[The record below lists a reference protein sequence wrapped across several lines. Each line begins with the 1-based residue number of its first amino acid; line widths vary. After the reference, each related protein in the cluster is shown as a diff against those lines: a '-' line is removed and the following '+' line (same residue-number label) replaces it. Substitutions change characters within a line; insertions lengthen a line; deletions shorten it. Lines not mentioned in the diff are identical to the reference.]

1 MNTDTKSM
9 QAIDETVSTVEA
21 VVPVVEEGLNT
32 VEEVVFGAG
41 TALGGVPTDELR
53 KELAEVRALFET
65 LANEF
70 KTIKVVVEE
79 VKSAVKT
86 VEELKNKVPTL
97 ESIETLVPEVAKGY
111 CGCFSRKK

>member
-1 MNTDTKSM
+1 M
-9 QAIDETVSTVEA
+9 QAIDETVSTAEA
-21 VVPVVEEGLNT
+21 VVPVVEEGLT
-32 VEEVVFGAG
+32 KVDEAIVSAG
-41 TALGGVPTDELR
+41 DVIPGLPTEDLR

-86 VEELKNKVPTL
+86 VEELKNKVPNL
-97 ESIETLVPEVAKGY
+97 EAIEKLVPEVAKGY

>member
-9 QAIDETVSTVEA
+9 QAIDETVSTAEA
-21 VVPVVEEGLNT
+21 VVPVVEEGLNK
-32 VEEVVFGAG
+32 VDEAVFGAG
-41 TALGGVPTDELR
+41 TALGGIPTDELR

-65 LANEF
+65 LANEL

-86 VEELKNKVPTL
+86 VEGLKNEVPTL
-97 ESIETLVPEVAKGY
+97 ESIEKLVPEVAKGY

>member
-1 MNTDTKSM
+1 M
-9 QAIDETVSTVEA
+9 QAIDETVSTAEA
-21 VVPVVEEGLNT
+21 VVPVVEEGLT
-32 VEEVVFGAG
+32 KVEEVVFGAG
-41 TALGGVPTDELR
+41 TALAGVPTDELR

-65 LANEF
+65 LAGEL

-97 ESIETLVPEVAKGY
+97 ESIEKLVPEVAKGY

>member
-1 MNTDTKSM
+1 M
-9 QAIDETVSTVEA
+9 QAIDETVSTAEA
-21 VVPVVEEGLNT
+21 VVPVVEEGLT
-32 VEEVVFGAG
+32 KVDEAVVAAG
-41 TALGGVPTDELR
+41 TAIPGLPTEDIR

-86 VEELKNKVPTL
+86 VEGLKNQVPNL
-97 ESIETLVPEVAKGY
+97 EAIEKLVPEVAKGY

>member
-9 QAIDETVSTVEA
+9 QAIDETVSTAEA
-21 VVPVVEEGLNT
+21 VVPVVEEGLKK
-32 VEEVVFGAG
+32 VDEVVFGAG
-41 TALGGVPTDELR
+41 TALGGLPTEELR

-65 LANEF
+65 LANEL

-86 VEELKNKVPTL
+86 VEGLKNEVPTL
-97 ESIETLVPEVAKGY
+97 ESIEKLVPEVAKGY

>member
-9 QAIDETVSTVEA
+9 QAIDETVSTAEA
-21 VVPVVEEGLNT
+21 VVPVVEEGLNK
-32 VEEVVFGAG
+32 VEEAVFGAG
-41 TALGGVPTDELR
+41 TALGGLPADELR

-65 LANEF
+65 LANEL

-86 VEELKNKVPTL
+86 VEGLKNEVPTL
-97 ESIETLVPEVAKGY
+97 ESIEKLVPEVAKGY

>member
-1 MNTDTKSM
+1 M
-9 QAIDETVSTVEA
+9 QAIDETVSTAEA
-21 VVPVVEEGLNT
+21 VVPVVEEGLT
-32 VEEVVFGAG
+32 KVDEAISAAADVIPG
-41 TALGGVPTDELR
+41 LPTDELR

-86 VEELKNKVPTL
+86 VEDLKNKVPTL
-97 ESIETLVPEVAKGY
+97 ESIEKLVPDVAKGY

>member
-1 MNTDTKSM
+1 MNTDTNTM
-9 QAIDETVSTVEA
+9 QAIDETVSTAEA
-21 VVPVVEEGLNT
+21 VIPVVEEGLT
-32 VEEVVFGAG
+32 KVDEAIAAAAVIPG
-41 TALGGVPTDELR
+41 LPTEDIR

-97 ESIETLVPEVAKGY
+97 ESIEKLVPEVAKGY